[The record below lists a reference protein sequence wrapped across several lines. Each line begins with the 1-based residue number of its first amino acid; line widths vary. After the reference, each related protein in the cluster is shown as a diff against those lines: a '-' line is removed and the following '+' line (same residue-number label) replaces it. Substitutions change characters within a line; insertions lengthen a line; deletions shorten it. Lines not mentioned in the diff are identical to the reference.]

1 MSNQVGMK
9 KIASAGIGYIFGGI
23 LIKGI
28 AFITTPVF
36 SRLMTTKEFGVL
48 NAYLSYESIL
58 AVLIGFQFAGC
69 LKNAKIKYANMPN
82 GINAFFS
89 DLIVLLLIH
98 SGISFVIVNAFSN
111 YIIALTGIESR
122 LLLNLIIVN
131 SFGNAAMTVYN
142 SFVSLE
148 YQYKKY
154 VAISVFNALANVAL
168 SLLLIFTVLSND
180 RSMARILGYVLPYV
194 LISIYLVVT
203 VFRKSRPNLHTIKT
217 NSKFAYRFCA
227 PLIPNGF
234 AEIML
239 TQYSKLA
246 VDRYCGTAAM
256 GVYSLAYNVY
266 SIIATVKLGM
276 DYIVGPFYFDKRSS
290 GNFVELRNIF
300 KIYSRSL
307 ALISVVVMLFTPE
320 IVKILGD
327 TTYYDAR
334 MSAIPLIAVSYF
346 SFLCYMLSQE
356 EYFEQKTYIISGI
369 SICAML
375 LNILFCNITVS
386 KFEAIGV
393 AYCTLASFVVMF
405 LLHFVVIKYFLK
417 SQSFQWSGMFADG
430 IFVTLM
436 SIVAELIV
444 DKLMYRIG
452 IITLLMAV
460 LAVFVCRN
468 FRHIIKIRK

>member
-9 KIASAGIGYIFGGI
+9 KIASAGIGYILGGI

-36 SRLMTTKEFGVL
+36 SRLMTPEEFGVL

-58 AVLIGFQFAGC
+58 VVLIGFQFAGC
-69 LKNAKIKYANMPN
+69 LKNAKIKYTNKPN
-82 GINAFFS
+82 GMNVFFS

-98 SGISFVIVNAFSN
+98 SGISFVIVNVFSE
-111 YIIALTGIESR
+111 YIINLTGIESR

-131 SFGNAAMTVYN
+131 CFGNAAMTVYN

-154 VAISVFNALANVAL
+154 VAISVFNALANVVL
-168 SLLLIFTVLSND
+168 SLLLIFTILGND

-194 LISIYLVVT
+194 FISIYLVVT
-203 VFRKSRPNLHTIKT
+203 IFKKSKPNLHTIKT

-239 TQYSKLA
+239 TQYSKLSI
-246 VDRYCGTAAM
+246 DHNCGTAAM

-276 DYIVGPFYFDKRSS
+276 DYIVGPFYFDKRKS
-290 GNFVELRNIF
+290 GNFEELRNIF

-307 ALISVVVMLFTPE
+307 ALISVLVMFLCPE
-320 IVKILGD
+320 IVRILGD
-327 TTYYDAR
+327 TEYFDAR
-334 MSAIPLIAVSYF
+334 MSAIPLIGVSYF

-356 EYFEQKTYIISGI
+356 EYFVQKTFIISGI
-369 SICAML
+369 SISAML
-375 LNILFCNITVS
+375 LNVLLCNIFVS
-386 KFEAIGV
+386 KFKAIGV

-405 LLHFVVIKYFLK
+405 LLHFVAIKYYLK
-417 SQSFQWSGMFADG
+417 SKSFQWTGIFADG

-436 SIVAELIV
+436 TIVAELIV

-452 IITLLMAV
+452 TITFLTAV
-460 LAVFVCRN
+460 LALFVYRN
-468 FRHIIKIRK
+468 FRHIIKIQK

>member
-9 KIASAGIGYIFGGI
+9 KIASAGIGYILGGI

-28 AFITTPVF
+28 AFITTPIF
-36 SRLMTTKEFGVL
+36 SRLMTPEEFGAL

-58 AVLIGFQFAGC
+58 VVLIGFQFAGC
-69 LKNAKIKYANMPN
+69 LKNAKIKYADIPN
-82 GINAFFS
+82 GMNSFFS
-89 DLIVLLLIH
+89 DVIVLLLIH
-98 SGISFVIVNAFSN
+98 SGISFVIVNTFSK

-122 LLLNLIIVN
+122 LLLNLIIIN
-131 SFGNAAMTVYN
+131 CFGNAVLTVYN

-168 SLLLIFTVLSND
+168 SLLLIFTVLNND
-180 RSMARILGYVLPYV
+180 RSMARILGYVIPYM
-194 LISIYLVVT
+194 LISIYLLINA
-203 VFRKSRPNLHTIKT
+203 FRKSRPNLHTIKT

-227 PLIPNGF
+227 PLILNGF

-239 TQYSKLA
+239 IQYSKLS
-246 VDRYCGTAAM
+246 VDRNCGTAAL

-266 SIIATVKLGM
+266 SIIATVKLGI
-276 DYIVGPFYFDKRSS
+276 DYVVGPFYFDKRSS
-290 GNFVELRNIF
+290 GNSGELRNIF
-300 KIYSRSL
+300 RIYSRSL
-307 ALISVVVMLFTPE
+307 ALISVFVMFFTPE
-320 IVKILGD
+320 IVKILGG
-327 TTYYDAR
+327 TAYYDAR

-346 SFLCYMLSQE
+346 SFLCYILSQE
-356 EYFEQKTYIISGI
+356 EYFVQKTYIVSGV
-369 SICAML
+369 STCAML
-375 LNILFCNITVS
+375 LNILLCNIFAS

-405 LLHFVVIKYFLK
+405 LLHFVAIKYFLK
-417 SQSFQWSGMFADG
+417 SQSFQWLGMFVDG

-444 DKLMYRIG
+444 DKFVYRIG
-452 IITLLMAV
+452 IITFLTAV
-460 LAVFVCRN
+460 LVLFVCRN
-468 FRHIIKIRK
+468 FRHII

>member
-1 MSNQVGMK
+1 M
-9 KIASAGIGYIFGGI
+9 
-23 LIKGI
+23 
-28 AFITTPVF
+28 TPE
-36 SRLMTTKEFGVL
+36 EFGVL

-58 AVLIGFQFAGC
+58 VVLIGFQFAGC
-69 LKNAKIKYANMPN
+69 LKNAKIKYTNKPN
-82 GINAFFS
+82 GMNVFFS

-98 SGISFVIVNAFSN
+98 SGISFVIVNVFSE
-111 YIIALTGIESR
+111 YIINLTGIESR

-131 SFGNAAMTVYN
+131 CFGNAAMTVYN

-154 VAISVFNALANVAL
+154 VAISVFNALANVVL
-168 SLLLIFTVLSND
+168 SLLLIFTILGND

-194 LISIYLVVT
+194 FISIYLVVT
-203 VFRKSRPNLHTIKT
+203 IFKKSKPNLHTIKT

-239 TQYSKLA
+239 TQYSKLSI
-246 VDRYCGTAAM
+246 DHNCGTAAM

-276 DYIVGPFYFDKRSS
+276 DYIVGPFYFDKRKS
-290 GNFVELRNIF
+290 GNFEELRNIF

-307 ALISVVVMLFTPE
+307 ALISVLVMFLCPE
-320 IVKILGD
+320 IVRILGD
-327 TTYYDAR
+327 TEYFDAR
-334 MSAIPLIAVSYF
+334 MSAIPLIGVSYF

-356 EYFEQKTYIISGI
+356 EYFVQKTFIISGI
-369 SICAML
+369 SISAML
-375 LNILFCNITVS
+375 LNVLLCNIFVS
-386 KFEAIGV
+386 KFKAIGV

-405 LLHFVVIKYFLK
+405 LLHFVAIKYYLK
-417 SQSFQWSGMFADG
+417 SKSFQWTGIFADG

-436 SIVAELIV
+436 TIVAELIV

-452 IITLLMAV
+452 TITFLTAV
-460 LAVFVCRN
+460 LALFVYRN
-468 FRHIIKIRK
+468 FRHIIKIQK